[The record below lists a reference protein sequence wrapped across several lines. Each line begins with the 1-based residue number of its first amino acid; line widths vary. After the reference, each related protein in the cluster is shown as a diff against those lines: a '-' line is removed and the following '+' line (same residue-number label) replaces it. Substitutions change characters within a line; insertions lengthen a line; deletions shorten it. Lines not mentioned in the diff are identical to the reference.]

1 MNYDWKID
9 LRSRGRT
16 AAASLPPPLIEET
29 AWDILLALH
38 SDADC
43 ELSLDKLASLVS
55 VPQLVLNQWLALLE
69 DRQLIT
75 GKKHG
80 FARELRGVLTHAGRD
95 LLDRYLSVTSD
106 LQSGARE

>member
-1 MNYDWKID
+1 MNYHWTID
-9 LRSRGRT
+9 LRPRSRAAT
-16 AAASLPPPLIEET
+16 ATLPPALIEEV

-38 SDADC
+38 ADEGC
-43 ELSLDKLASLVS
+43 KLSLDKLASLVS

-75 GKKHG
+75 GEKHG
-80 FARELRGVLTHAGRD
+80 FAQELRGVLTHAGRD